1 MNMRSLTTAVA
12 LGIVGA
18 AAQVGVSH
26 AVHIDPTGLG
36 QVLIYPYYTVN
47 KGNST
52 LVSVV
57 NSTDQTKAVKV
68 RFLEGRNSEDV
79 LDFNLYLS
87 PFDVWTGAI
96 VSDGPEGA
104 TPSSAPAA
112 RLFTSD
118 SSCTVPAIPAAGVS
132 FKNFQYAVGD
142 VKATGPWV
150 LSRTREGHLEIIE
163 MGVLTAGGSFANAA
177 AHSAQGVPANCAL
190 LGSAWSTTGTGT
202 WLTNASAQIEPPS
215 GGLSGGAEIVN
226 PGNGTNISYN
236 ADAIDGFFVSSR
248 ANLHTEPGSVLPSLA
263 QAQSND
269 AGDATAIV
277 FNDGV
282 LTPFPFTGTGA
293 GLRAVSALFMQQH
306 IYNEFASRSSASLSA
321 QSEWVI
327 TFPTK
332 RLHLRQTQPAR
343 LPFRAPYNL
352 SSGGACEIVQTVSWN
367 REESVVAP
375 NGTHFPSP
383 PPGQGWVQ
391 PELCFAAQVV
401 TFNQTNVGDYLRL
414 GNRSGVLGAYYARNF
429 ATGNSLE
436 GFARIRLGEQDPFS
450 FRQNF
455 LPLATPTENAQN
467 TTALVGL
474 PVTGFWVAN
483 YAGTGSPGVLANYS
497 VVHKHRADRLIENV
511 STQIVP
517 FPGSTTIPPATTPV
531 WRRPITAL

>member
-1 MNMRSLTTAVA
+1 MNMRFLTTAVA

-26 AVHIDPTGLG
+26 AVHIDPAGLG

-132 FKNFQYAVGD
+132 FKNFQYAVGNE
-142 VKATGPWV
+142 KITGPWQ

-163 MGVLTAGGSFANAA
+163 MGVLTAGGSFANAV

-236 ADAIDGFFVSSR
+236 ADAIDGFFVSTTH
-248 ANLHTEPGSVLPSLA
+248 NLHTEPGSVLPSLA

-269 AGDATAIV
+269 AGDATAYV
-277 FNDGV
+277 FTDGV

-293 GLRAVSALFMQQH
+293 GLRAVSAVFMQSE
-306 IYNEFASRSSASLSA
+306 IYNEFASRASASLSA
-321 QSEWVI
+321 QSEWVV

-332 RLHLRQTQPAR
+332 RLHLRQTQPVH
-343 LPFRAPYNL
+343 LPFRLPYCITDR
-352 SSGGACEIVQTVSWN
+352 GACETLQFVAWN
-367 REESVVAP
+367 RERAITPLAGAS
-375 NGTHFPSP
+375 FPTP
-383 PPGQGWVQ
+383 PPNMV
-391 PELCFAAQVV
+391 PPRLCFATQVV
-401 TFNQTNVGDYLRL
+401 TFNQTNTADYLVG
-414 GNRSGVLGAYYARNF
+414 GNRSAVLGAYYAQNL
-429 ATGNSLE
+429 ATSIFPE
-436 GFARIRLGEQDPFS
+436 GFARIRLGDQEPSS
-450 FRQNF
+450 FWQNF
-455 LPLATPTENAQN
+455 LPLATPTETAQN

-483 YAGTGSPGVLANYS
+483 YAGTGTPGVLANYS

-517 FPGSTTIPPATTPV
+517 FPGAITTPPATAPV
-531 WRRPITAL
+531 WRRPITAP

>member
-1 MNMRSLTTAVA
+1 MNMRFLTTAVA

-26 AVHIDPTGLG
+26 AVHIDPAGLG

-132 FKNFQYAVGD
+132 FKNFQYAVGNE
-142 VKATGPWV
+142 KITGPWQ

-163 MGVLTAGGSFANAA
+163 MGVLTAGGSFANAV

-236 ADAIDGFFVSSR
+236 ADAIDGFFVSTTH
-248 ANLHTEPGSVLPSLA
+248 NLHTEPGSVLPSLA

-269 AGDATAIV
+269 AGDATAYV
-277 FNDGV
+277 FTDGV

-293 GLRAVSALFMQQH
+293 GLRAVSAVFMQSE
-306 IYNEFASRSSASLSA
+306 IYNEFASRASASLSA
-321 QSEWVI
+321 QSEWVV

-332 RLHLRQTQPAR
+332 RLHLRQTQPVR
-343 LPFRAPYNL
+343 LPFR
-352 SSGGACEIVQTVSWN
+352 SSYDIGNGGACEPLLITFWN
-367 REESVVAP
+367 REGASPSVHGGTPLPFAP
-375 NGTHFPSP
+375 PLP
-383 PPGQGWVQ
+383 PPR
-391 PELCFAAQVV
+391 LCSSAQVV
-401 TFNQTNVGDYLRL
+401 TFDQTNIGDYLSG
-414 GNRSGVLGAYYARNF
+414 GNRSGVLGAYYAR
-429 ATGNSLE
+429 SLSSGFFRE
-436 GFARIRLGEQDPFS
+436 GFARIRLGDQDPQS
-450 FRQNF
+450 FAQHF
-455 LPLATPTENAQN
+455 LPLTTLTETAQN
-467 TTALVGL
+467 TIALVGL

-483 YAGTGSPGVLANYS
+483 YAGTGTAGVLANYS

-511 STQIVP
+511 STQIVLL
-517 FPGSTTIPPATTPV
+517 PGSITIPPVTTPV
-531 WRRPITAL
+531 WRRPITAP